1 MRKVCIYLAGPITG
15 VENARDVFAKA
26 TKKLEK
32 DGFEVLNPATLPAGK
47 SNAQYMRINF
57 GQIELADCVVML
69 PGWENSKGAQ
79 LERAFAKYISKPVM
93 SYGEEGE
100 E

>member
-1 MRKVCIYLAGPITG
+1 MRPICIYLSGPITG
-15 VENARDVFAKA
+15 VENYRDVFAKA
-26 TKKLEK
+26 TKKLRQE
-32 DGFEVLNPATLPAGK
+32 GYELLNPATLPAGR

-57 GQIELADCVVML
+57 AQIEIADCVVLL
-69 PGWENSKGAQ
+69 PGWEKSKGAK
-79 LERAFAKYISKPVM
+79 LERDFADYIGKPVM

>member
-1 MRKVCIYLAGPITG
+1 MRKICIYLSGPITG
-15 VENARDVFAKA
+15 VENYRAIFAKA
-26 TKKLEK
+26 TKKLQK
-32 DGFEVLNPATLPAGK
+32 DGYEVLNPATLPAGK

-57 GQIELADCVVML
+57 AQIELSDCVVLL
-69 PGWENSKGAQ
+69 PGWKKSKGAQ
-79 LERAFAKYISKPVM
+79 LEKAFAEYIGKPVM